1 MGNLVQSL
9 NLSLTQQIVHLS
21 QFLIESM
28 FLVLPY
34 KRSCAITK
42 SRPLN
47 PDLRTGQTNILF
59 PTCCGNF
66 ILAREDLGESFDE
79 SFPACALKKKI

>member
-1 MGNLVQSL
+1 M
-9 NLSLTQQIVHLS
+9 
-21 QFLIESM
+21 
-28 FLVLPY
+28 
-34 KRSCAITK
+34 
-42 SRPLN
+42 N